1 MECHSIQNLRPSK
14 NKSTITT
21 TIKSKPM
28 KAIIAEKPS
37 VAREIAQILNANNKR
52 DGYFEGSGYCVT
64 WALGHLVSLGMPED
78 YGIRGFD
85 KASLPIFPNT
95 FILTPRKTK
104 QNQSKNYKPDPSAL
118 KQLKI
123 INNVFSQCTSIIVAT
138 DAGREGELIFRYI
151 YDYLQCKKPF
161 ERLWISSL
169 TEKAIQEGF
178 KNLKAGSDFD
188 GLYEAAKA
196 RSEADWLVGINA
208 TQALSIAAHNDVY
221 SLGRVQTPTLALI
234 CKRFQEN
241 KDFKQKKYWQ
251 IHLQHRKD
259 YLNFGSLS
267 NQQWEDKKQA
277 EKVLKAIEREGR
289 ATVEEVS
296 INTVKEQSPL
306 LFDLTEL
313 QKEANRKLGLS
324 ADEVLQT
331 AQSLYEKKFIT
342 YPRTGSKH
350 IPEDLWSEIP
360 ELIRIL
366 NQSDPFKSAIAALKF
381 GNFNKRIVN
390 DLKVTDHHGLLPTT
404 KIPSALTAS
413 EKAIYHMIVYRLLES
428 LSEHCSKQISHII
441 IKVHHYEFSIT
452 GSKILHKGWRAIKG
466 LLSDEKNPIQD
477 SNRNNNINYSNDNE
491 TQEPPLIELPDFKKD
506 DELKISSTELN
517 EKLTSPPKLYTEADL
532 LSAMENAGKQIENR
546 DQQRALANIGIGT
559 PATRASIIETLITRN
574 YITRK
579 SKTLIPTDK
588 GEKVYDLIKDQKIAN
603 VHMTAEWEM
612 ALHQIE
618 NEELDSNQFISHIKN
633 YTKEITQELLSLHI
647 FQENIPEL
655 KCPKC
660 QQHNLIIKEKIVK
673 CPDEQCQWILFRVM
687 CGVQLSIDHITS
699 LIKAGKTPLIKNMQ
713 SKNGKKFDAYIT
725 LDDTLKLGFKFS

>member
-1 MECHSIQNLRPSK
+1 
-14 NKSTITT
+14 
-21 TIKSKPM
+21 M

-37 VAREIAQILNANNKR
+37 VAREIAQILDANNRK
-52 DGYFEGSGYCVT
+52 DGYFEGNGYCVT

-85 KASLPIFPNT
+85 KASLPIFPNP
-95 FILTPRKTK
+95 FILTPRMTK
-104 QNQSKNYKPDPSAL
+104 QAKSKKHQPDPSAL

-123 INNVFSQCTSIIVAT
+123 IKNVFSQCTSIIAAT

-151 YDYLQCKKPF
+151 YDYLQCSKPF

-178 KNLKAGSDFD
+178 KNLKPGSDFD
-188 GLYEAAKA
+188 GLYDAAKA

-208 TQALSIAAHNDVY
+208 TQALSIAANNDVY

-241 KDFKQKKYWQ
+241 RDFKQKTYWQ
-251 IHLQHRKD
+251 IQLQHRKD
-259 YLNFGSLS
+259 YLNFTSLS

-277 EKVLKAIEREGR
+277 EQVLKAIEREGR
-289 ATVEEVS
+289 TTVEDVS

-342 YPRTGSKH
+342 YPRTGSKY
-350 IPEDLWSEIP
+350 IPQDLWSEIP
-360 ELIRIL
+360 ELLRIL
-366 NQSDPFKSAIAALKF
+366 NQTDTFKPAISTLKF

-413 EKAIYHMIVYRLLES
+413 EKAIYDMIAFRLLES
-428 LSEHCSKQISHII
+428 LSEHCSKEVSHIT
-441 IKVHHYEFSIT
+441 IKVHHYEFIIR

-466 LLSDEKNPIQD
+466 LLSDEASTNQD
-477 SNRNNNINYSNDNE
+477 SNSNDKSSHNKSYNNNSE
-491 TQEPPLIELPDFKKD
+491 EPNLIELPEFKKG
-506 DELKISSTELN
+506 DELKISSAELQ

-532 LSAMENAGKQIENR
+532 LSAMENAGRQIEDK
-546 DQQRALANIGIGT
+546 DQNKALANIGIGT

-579 SKTLIPTDK
+579 SKTLIPTEK
-588 GEKVYDLIKDQKIAN
+588 GEKVYNLLKDQKIAN
-603 VHMTAEWEM
+603 VQMTAEWEM
-612 ALHQIE
+612 ALNQIE
-618 NEELDSNQFISHIKN
+618 TKEINSKQFITDIKN
-633 YTKEITQELLSLHI
+633 YTNEITQELLSIHI
-647 FQENIPEL
+647 PQENILEI

-660 QQHNLIIKEKIVK
+660 NKHNLIIKDKIVK
-673 CPDEQCQWILFRVM
+673 CPNEQCQWILFRII

-699 LIKAGKTPLIKNMQ
+699 LIKTGKTPLIKNMKAK
-713 SKNGKKFDAYIT
+713 SGKKFDAFLVL
-725 LDDTLKLGFKFS
+725 LDQCETIFEFPKNR

>member
-1 MECHSIQNLRPSK
+1 
-14 NKSTITT
+14 
-21 TIKSKPM
+21 M

-37 VAREIAQILNANNKR
+37 VAREIAQILNANDKK
-52 DGYFEGSGYCVT
+52 DGYFEGNGYCVT

-85 KASLPIFPNT
+85 KASLPIFPNP

-104 QNQSKNYKPDPSAL
+104 QSQSKNYQADPSAL

-123 INNVFSQCTSIIVAT
+123 IKNVFSQSTSIIAAT
-138 DAGREGELIFRYI
+138 DAGREGELIFRYL

-169 TEKAIQEGF
+169 TEKAIQQGF
-178 KNLKAGSDFD
+178 KNLKPGSDFD
-188 GLYEAAKA
+188 GLYKAAKA

-208 TQALSIAAHNDVY
+208 TQALSIAANNDVY

-241 KDFKQKKYWQ
+241 KNFKQKIYWQ
-251 IHLQHRKD
+251 IQLQHRKD
-259 YLNFGSLS
+259 YLNFTSLS
-267 NQQWEDKKQA
+267 NQQWEDRKHA
-277 EKVLKAIEREGR
+277 EQILKTIERKGR
-289 ATVEEVS
+289 GTVEDVS
-296 INTVKEQSPL
+296 INIIKEQSPL

-342 YPRTGSKH
+342 YPRTGSKY
-350 IPEDLWSEIP
+350 IPEDLWPEVP

-366 NQSDPFKSAIAALKF
+366 NQTDPFKPAISTLKF

-404 KIPSALTAS
+404 KIPSALAAS
-413 EKAIYHMIVYRLLES
+413 EKAIYQIIVNRLLES
-428 LSEHCSKQISHII
+428 LSEHCSKEVSHII
-441 IKVHHYEFSIT
+441 IKVHHYEFSIR
-452 GSKILHKGWRAIKG
+452 GSKLLHKGWRAIRG
-466 LLSDEKNPIQD
+466 LLTDEASPDQD
-477 SNRNNNINYSNDNE
+477 NNSNNNSNNNE
-491 TQEPPLIELPDFKKD
+491 TPEPQLIELPEFKKG

-532 LSAMENAGKQIENR
+532 LSAMENAGRQIE
-546 DQQRALANIGIGT
+546 DKEQQIVLSNIGIGT

-574 YITRK
+574 YVTRK

-588 GEKVYDLIKDQKIAN
+588 GGKVYDLIKDQKIAN
-603 VHMTAEWEM
+603 VRMTAEWEM

-618 NEELDSNQFISHIKN
+618 NRELNAIQFISDIKN
-633 YTKEITQELLSLHI
+633 YTTEITQEILSLNI
-647 FQENIPEL
+647 PQKNIPEL

-660 QQHNLIIKEKIVK
+660 QQHNLTIKEKIVK
-673 CPDEQCQWILFRVM
+673 CPDEQCQWILFRM
-687 CGVQLSIDHITS
+687 ICGIQLSIDQITS
-699 LIKAGKTPLIKNMQ
+699 LITTEKTPLIKNLK
-713 SKNGKKFDAYIT
+713 SKNGKKFEAFII
-725 LDDTLKLGFKFS
+725 LKDDYTTAFEFS

>member
-1 MECHSIQNLRPSK
+1 
-14 NKSTITT
+14 
-21 TIKSKPM
+21 M

-37 VAREIAQILNANNKR
+37 VAREIAQILNANNKK
-52 DGYFEGSGYCVT
+52 DGYFEGNGYCVT
-64 WALGHLVSLGMPED
+64 WALGHLLSLGMPED

-85 KASLPIFPNT
+85 KASLPIFPNP

-104 QNQSKNYKPDPSAL
+104 QSQSKNYRPDPSAL

-123 INNVFSQCTSIIVAT
+123 IKNVFSQSTSIIVAT

-151 YDYLQCKKPF
+151 HEYLQCKKPF

-178 KNLKAGSDFD
+178 KNLKPGSDFD

-196 RSEADWLVGINA
+196 RSESDWLVGINA
-208 TQALSIAAHNDVY
+208 TQALSIAANNDVY

-234 CKRFQEN
+234 YKRFQEN

-251 IHLQHRKD
+251 IQLQHRKD
-259 YLNFGSLS
+259 YLNFSSLS

-277 EKVLKAIEREGR
+277 EQIIKAIEREGR
-289 ATVEEVS
+289 ATVEDVS

-324 ADEVLQT
+324 ADEVLHT

-342 YPRTGSKH
+342 YPRTGSKY
-350 IPEDLWSEIP
+350 IPEDLWPEIP

-366 NQSDPFKSAIAALKF
+366 NQTDPFKPAISTLKF

-404 KIPSALTAS
+404 KIPSALTVS
-413 EKAIYHMIVYRLLES
+413 EKAIYQMIVYRLLES
-428 LSEHCSKQISHII
+428 LSEHCSKQLTHII
-441 IKVHHYEFSIT
+441 IKVHHYEFIIR
-452 GSKILHKGWRAIKG
+452 GSKILHKAWRAIKG
-466 LLSDEKNPIQD
+466 LLSDEASPDQD
-477 SNRNNNINYSNDNE
+477 NNSNNNSNNKE
-491 TQEPPLIELPDFKKD
+491 TQESQLIELPEFKKG
-506 DELKISSTELN
+506 DELKISSTELK

-532 LSAMENAGKQIENR
+532 LSAMENAGRQIE
-546 DQQRALANIGIGT
+546 DKEQQKVLANIGIGT

-603 VHMTAEWEM
+603 VRMTAEWEM

-618 NEELDSNQFISHIKN
+618 NRELDSKQFISDIKN
-633 YTKEITQELLSLHI
+633 YTKEITQELLSLNI
-647 FQENIPEL
+647 PQENIPEL
-655 KCPKC
+655 KCPKY
-660 QQHNLIIKEKIVK
+660 QQHNLIIQDKIVK
-673 CPDEQCQWILFRVM
+673 CPDEQCQWILFRM
-687 CGVQLSIDHITS
+687 ICGVQLTIDHITS
-699 LIKAGKTPLIKNMQ
+699 LITTGKTPLIKNMK
-713 SKNGKKFDAYIT
+713 SKNGKKFDAFII
-725 LDDTLKLGFKFS
+725 LKDDYTTSFEFP